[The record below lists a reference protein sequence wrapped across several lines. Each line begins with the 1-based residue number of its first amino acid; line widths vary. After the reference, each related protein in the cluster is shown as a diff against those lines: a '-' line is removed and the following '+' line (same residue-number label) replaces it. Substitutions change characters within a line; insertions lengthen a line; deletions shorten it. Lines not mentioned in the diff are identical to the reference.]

1 MSRVIKFRGKS
12 KTDGTWVVG
21 DLIHTSD
28 GGVAIWPTKQKG
40 GMVVVDEISVGQYTG
55 LRDKKG
61 KEIYEGDIVRQY
73 YVATVEDEYGD
84 TWTQDGWHI
93 GCTVI
98 RSRGICMNPCVH
110 IYEHIDENR
119 YETVSNKPI
128 SGYRAEIIGNTTDNL
143 DLIMT
148 ELNKAK

>member
-1 MSRVIKFRGKS
+1 MTRVIKFRGKS
-12 KTDGTWVVG
+12 LADGKWIVG

-28 GGVAIWPTKQKG
+28 GGVAIWPTKQMG
-40 GMVVVDEISVGQYTG
+40 GMVLVDPISVGQYTG
-55 LRDKKG
+55 LRDKNK

-73 YVATVEDEYGD
+73 YAATVEDEYGD

-110 IYEHIDENR
+110 IYEHINENR

-148 ELNKAK
+148 ELNKTK